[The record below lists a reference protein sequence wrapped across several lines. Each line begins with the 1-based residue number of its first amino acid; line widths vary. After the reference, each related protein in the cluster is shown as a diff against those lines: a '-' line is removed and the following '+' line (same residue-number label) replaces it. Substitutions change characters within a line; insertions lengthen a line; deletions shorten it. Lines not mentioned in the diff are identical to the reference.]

1 MDPRPP
7 VPGQTPE
14 PAGKRSNTL
23 LTVLLVAGA
32 VFALIHAVVSALTIG
47 TVAWGI
53 SSCTRAFSDDPVRD
67 TKETAAFIA
76 NLKVTERDL
85 EVFDALYA
93 EFENLSQDLSEYDEG
108 YVLTVDELRAY
119 LEQGSWPT
127 DPAGYGGTDSS
138 RSPQIWV
145 RIAELSEDA
154 IEAETGED
162 WHVID
167 FSYPFPNNG
176 PIPVPAKRESGDC
189 TVTRLVCVEGEDEGL
204 ISYVNYYRWDNPA
217 KFEVNIQSTRQQ
229 HRERI
234 AFCKIIEALGFIGA
248 REYAT
253 DGYDLFIW
261 ATGEDDELLD
271 MDTFLR
277 CANEFADAAGDY
289 KHIHILAPDAP
300 LSLLYNT
307 LSTHSNEKPPLVVD
321 GAEAHEILMLT
332 GYTYSVRVAES
343 DELLEAYRSSGDERI
358 EADDVRGALA
368 PDPSEYERYSWHAPD
383 DGAEFDEGIAHLAA
397 GALGIDAQD
406 VIATVEYEEDAHE
419 SEEDVVLILPQGSVP
434 ETYKGYAAAEQ
445 SLIDALWNDL
455 EIDPSKRTALF
466 VHIYVAEQDGIRD
479 ETGASVPFEEVR
491 AVAAENRPAD
501 LARFEVTLA
510 LSSMPSAFQ
519 WPDSERNVYLSEPF
533 DIGGSIPESRT
544 WFLEQYDTSGK
555 LG

>member
-1 MDPRPP
+1 MDQRPP
-7 VPGQTPE
+7 VPQQPENPKTKGQ
-14 PAGKRSNTL
+14 STL
-23 LTVLLVAGA
+23 LTVLLVVGA
-32 VFALIHAVVSALTIG
+32 VFALLYAIASALTIG

-53 SSCTRAFSDDPVRD
+53 TSCTRALSDDPVRD
-67 TKETAAFIA
+67 TPEDAAFIA
-76 NLKVTERDL
+76 NPEATERDL

-93 EFENLSQDLSEYDEG
+93 ELDDLAESVATNRDG
-108 YVLTVDELRAY
+108 HVLTVEKLRAC
-119 LEQGSWPT
+119 LEQGSWP
-127 DPAGYGGTDSS
+127 DDSAGYGDTDNP
-138 RSPQIWV
+138 RNPQLWV

-176 PIPVPAKRESGDC
+176 PIPVPAKRESGDY

-204 ISYVNYYRWDNPA
+204 ISYVNYYRWDDPA
-217 KFEVNIQSTRQQ
+217 LFEVNIQSTREQY
-229 HRERI
+229 RERI
-234 AFCKIIEALGFIGA
+234 AFCEKIEALGFIGT

-253 DGYDLFIW
+253 DGYDFYIW

-277 CANEFADAAGDY
+277 CANEFADAVGDY

-307 LSTHSNEKPPLVVD
+307 LSTYSNEQPPLVVD
-321 GAEAHEILMLT
+321 GAEAYEILMLT

-343 DELLEAYRSSGDERI
+343 DELLEAYRSSDDEHI
-358 EADDVRGALA
+358 EIDDVRGALA
-368 PDPSEYERYSWHAPD
+368 PDPSEFERYSWRAPG

-406 VIATVEYEEDAHE
+406 VIATVEYEEGDH
-419 SEEDVVLILPQGSVP
+419 DVREVISLLLPQGCMP
-434 ETYKGYAAAEQ
+434 ETFEEYSAAEQ
-445 SLIDALWNDL
+445 SLIDVMWENL
-455 EIDPSKRTALF
+455 EIDPSKHTSLY

-479 ETGASVPFEEVR
+479 ESATPVPFAEVR
-491 AVAAENRPAD
+491 AIAAENHPAD
-501 LARFEVTLA
+501 LARFDVALA
-510 LSSMPSAFQ
+510 LSSMPSAVQ
-519 WPDSERNVYLSEPF
+519 WPDSECTVYLSEPF
-533 DIGGSIPESRT
+533 DVGGSIPESRT